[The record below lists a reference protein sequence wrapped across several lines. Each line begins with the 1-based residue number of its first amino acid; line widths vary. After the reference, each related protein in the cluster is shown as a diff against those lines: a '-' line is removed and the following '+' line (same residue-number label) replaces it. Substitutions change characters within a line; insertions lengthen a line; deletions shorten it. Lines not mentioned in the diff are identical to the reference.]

1 MASSFT
7 ITSFLVSF
15 FLSILFTSTIVK
27 GDLVSDI
34 CAKTPNA
41 TLCETLLR
49 SDPHSK
55 TADLETLGAITFN
68 MTSKLIDST
77 SALVTS
83 LRDNATNAT
92 LKEVYS
98 KCIDQYAFVEL
109 SRENAEGYFKDKK
122 CGQVVHF
129 MSRSIGD
136 LLTCDSSFFEHSVVE
151 DEKLQQASF
160 SLEQYCSAIIVMA
173 VRL

>member
-1 MASSFT
+1 MASSFI

-15 FLSILFTSTIVK
+15 FLSILFTSTTVK
-27 GDLVSDI
+27 GDLVGEI

-41 TLCETLLR
+41 TLCETLIR
-49 SDPHSK
+49 SDPRSK
-55 TADLETLGAITFN
+55 TADLDILGTITFN

-77 SALVTS
+77 SALLTS
-83 LRDNATNAT
+83 LRDKATNAT

-109 SRENAEGYFKDKK
+109 SRENAEGFFKAKK

-136 LLTCDSSFFEHSVVE
+136 LVACNGSFFEHSVVE
-151 DEKLQQASF
+151 DEKLIQASS
-160 SLEQYCSAIIVMA
+160 SLEQYCNAIIVMA
-173 VRL
+173 IRL